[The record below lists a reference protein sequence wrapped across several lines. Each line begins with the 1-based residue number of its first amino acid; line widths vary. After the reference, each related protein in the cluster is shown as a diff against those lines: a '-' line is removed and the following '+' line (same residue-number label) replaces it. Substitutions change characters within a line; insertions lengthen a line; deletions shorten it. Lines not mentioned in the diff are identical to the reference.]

1 MPRIRPARRLCFWA
15 STLLVGLLAMS
26 EAGQA
31 QSDGGFPYNREL
43 LLDAAPMK
51 GSKRVPSVDI
61 GENGAAEFTLWC
73 NTVRAQL
80 VVAGDTI
87 TVITGPKTE
96 RQCPPERLRGDEDML
111 AALTDVTNW
120 RREGELLI
128 LTGSR
133 TVRFRLQT
141 N

>member
-1 MPRIRPARRLCFWA
+1 MPRIRPARRVRFGAL
-15 STLLVGLLAMS
+15 TLLLAVLPWS
-26 EAGQA
+26 GAGQA
-31 QSDGGFPYNREL
+31 QPDAGFPFGREL
-43 LLDAAPMK
+43 LLDTAPMK
-51 GSKRVPSVDI
+51 GSKRVPSIDI

-73 NTVRAQL
+73 NTVKAQL

-87 TVITGPKTE
+87 TIITGPSTE
-96 RQCPPERLRGDEDML
+96 RQCPPERLRGDEEML

-120 RREGELLI
+120 RREGGLLI
-128 LTGSR
+128 LTGAR